1 MFGDMDFG
9 ERFLAEQKGVT
20 LQQKGL
26 SRVSRV
32 MENQEKQW
40 NFTIS
45 LSRPGKVMEFV

>member
-9 ERFLAEQKGVT
+9 ERFLAE
-20 LQQKGL
+20 QKGL